1 MKMKTRLQ
9 FATTLLTMTLLGS
22 PVLAEGFFE
31 KLFGSDS
38 SDSSSFNELISH
50 VPADTSFLFTNK
62 KAIPEA
68 VMDFH
73 LKRSQK
79 LFKLV
84 SEQSD
89 KSKKDDTKN
98 SPEAFFSAF
107 FEDLSDKFANKKLE
121 ETGLSLSSNY
131 IIYGVDM
138 TPVMRL
144 SITDKEK
151 LMATL
156 KRAEEKSGYKLDL
169 SKCGDFDC
177 MLDNTNKD
185 RSMALVLLKNQLVAS
200 VFAVDKKEQM
210 INHLTGKIP
219 AKDAYKAES
228 WETFLKDNF
237 YTGHGEGFID
247 LQKLYKKGSPL
258 IVSELQKDKRL
269 SDDELKNCM
278 GVAAD
283 HINNMPKVIFGTKG
297 LNAQK
302 MDYEF
307 VLTTSAGVSEVL
319 QGIANKAN
327 IAQRVDNAIVDFGLN
342 INFIKLR
349 EALTQY
355 SEFLIKSAET
365 HKCKNIKAADIRK
378 GMGGMMMAMNMGL
391 TQFKSLY
398 VAVNDVE
405 LDSRMQPKKID
416 AYVSIGA
423 DDPAGLLGM
432 VSMLSPA
439 LMGFKVP
446 ADGTVVKL
454 PEGAIPTKGLPV
466 PPISISRT
474 ENTLN
479 LMVGNDKPALK
490 KYLSGVPA
498 IMIMGINSKRYYEKL
513 SSIMKPMA
521 GKSSDQTIIN
531 MMSSIGDTA
540 GNVQQ
545 EITADKRGLA
555 FNYHIQY
562 EDVKKKSEQ
571 ASK

>member
-1 MKMKTRLQ
+1 MKPRLQ
-9 FATTLLTMTLLGS
+9 LATTLLTMTLLGS
-22 PVLAEGFFE
+22 PVFAEGFFE
-31 KLFGSDS
+31 KLFGSNS

-73 LKRSQK
+73 LKRSQE

-84 SEQSD
+84 SQQSD
-89 KSKKDDTKN
+89 KSKTEDTKD
-98 SPEAFFSAF
+98 SPEAFFSVF

-121 ETGLSLSSNY
+121 ETGLSLNFNY

-177 MLDNTNKD
+177 MLDNTNNKD
-185 RSMALVLLKNQLVAS
+185 RSMALVFLKNQLVAS
-200 VFAVDKKEQM
+200 VFSVDKKEQM
-210 INHLTGKIP
+210 INHLTGKVP
-219 AKDAYKAES
+219 VKDAYKAES
-228 WETFLKDNF
+228 WDAFLKDNF

-258 IVSELQKDKRL
+258 IVSGLQKNKRL

-278 GVAAD
+278 GVAED
-283 HINNMPKVIFGTKG
+283 HINNMPKVIFGIKS

-365 HKCKNIKAADIRK
+365 HKCENIKAADIRK
-378 GMGGMMMAMNMGL
+378 GMGGMMMTMNMGL

-398 VAVNDVE
+398 VGVNDIE
-405 LDSRMQPKKID
+405 LDSRMQPKNID
-416 AYVSIGA
+416 AYVSVGT

-446 ADGTVVKL
+446 ADGTIVKL
-454 PEGAIPTKGLPV
+454 PEGAIPAKGLPV

-490 KYLSGVPA
+490 KYLSDVPA
-498 IMIMGINSKRYYEKL
+498 IMIMGIDTKRYYEIL
-513 SSIMKPMA
+513 SSIMKRMA
-521 GKSSDQTIIN
+521 DKSSDQTIIN
-531 MMSSIGDTA
+531 MMTTIGETA

-562 EDVKKKSEQ
+562 GDVKKEGEQ